1 MTISFDGK
9 TIRSTGKMEKYDS
22 PVHIV
27 SAHLAELGITLAG
40 RKVDDKSTE
49 IPAVRDLIGLLE
61 VKGCMIVADAM
72 HCQKET
78 ASLVVEKKA
87 DYLY

>member
-22 PVHIV
+22 PLHIV

-40 RKVDDKSTE
+40 RKVDGKSNE
-49 IPAVRDLIGLLE
+49 IPAVRALL
-61 VKGCMIVADAM
+61 GACR
-72 HCQKET
+72 T
-78 ASLVVEKKA
+78 
-87 DYLY
+87 